1 MSWPT
6 TRRKIPRRTSARW
19 LQPLLEDRDYKG
31 LPANPGGNAANS
43 LCGRRRAFQQG
54 GDTVH
59 AVSSHRAPAAVQ
71 DRCTRNAGN
80 ATDQCQNIHGHGQTT
95 VLVVL
100 ISYI

>member
-19 LQPLLEDRDYKG
+19 LHSLEDRDYKG
-31 LPANPGGNAANS
+31 LTNPGGNAANS

-54 GDTVH
+54 DTAH

-80 ATDQCQNIHGHGQTT
+80 ATDQLYAMSKVSKLNPD
-95 VLVVL
+95 LK
-100 ISYI
+100 